1 MSIENSKFHLK
12 HKDKLK
18 PLYAHYQ
25 VLTRRGGLPN
35 LGGGGYQTL
44 GGGLLN
50 LGGVTKPLLLV
61 C

>member
-12 HKDKLK
+12 HKDQLK

-25 VLTRRGGLPN
+25 VLTRRGVTKPW
-35 LGGGGYQTL
+35 

-50 LGGVTKPLLLV
+50 LGGE
-61 C
+61 